1 MEINLLKINKL
12 PPPPSWNLNTL
23 EVPLEKLITSKL
35 PHKIVAE
42 LTGKT
47 PYLIKNIRE
56 QFVPEGEFIPNTF
69 VQKRSLERNCIHRF
83 TLFLA
88 DRFFNLQLCF
98 GLNPIHAFIK
108 AIDIVGCAPTF
119 IANKSDDFH
128 LGVNLF
134 YWLSLKGQLP
144 APQFT
149 HPVKENHFPESF
161 LDYFGNGTQAPLPTI
176 RQMGVFPVSPM
187 LDDEHRRM
195 LEAINNGIAN
205 HTCLKTVVHNYFHG
219 VYA

>member
-1 MEINLLKINKL
+1 M
-12 PPPPSWNLNTL
+12 
-23 EVPLEKLITSKL
+23 PLEKLIISKL

-56 QFVPEGEFIPNTF
+56 QFVPKGEFIPNTF
-69 VQKRSLERNCIHRF
+69 VQKRSLERNCTHRF

-88 DRFFNLQLCF
+88 DRFFNLQLRF
-98 GLNPIHAFIK
+98 GLSSNHAFIK
-108 AIDIVGCAPTF
+108 AINIVGCAPIF

-144 APQFT
+144 TTQFT
-149 HPVKENHFPESF
+149 HPVEENHFPDSF

-176 RQMGVFPVSPM
+176 RQMSVFPVSPM

-195 LEAINNGIAN
+195 HEAINYGITN
-205 HTCLKTVVHNYFHG
+205 RTCLKTVVHNYFHG